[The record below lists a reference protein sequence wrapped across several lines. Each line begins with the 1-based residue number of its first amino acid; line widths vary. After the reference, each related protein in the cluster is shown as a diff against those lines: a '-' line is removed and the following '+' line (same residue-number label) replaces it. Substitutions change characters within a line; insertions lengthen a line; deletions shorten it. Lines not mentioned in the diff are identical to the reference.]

1 MNVLV
6 KNYISQFEEIQN
18 GQPWVGNSYRN
29 ILKNI
34 NDSNGFIR
42 PLKEMHSIAEILSHC
57 TMWRNEATL
66 KIERGFGT
74 KTDDSI
80 DNWLSNTLLQNK
92 GWKIIYH
99 NYKSSIEKFI
109 ETLSYKEDAFL
120 MTTYYDIDFKKE
132 CQYKFLI
139 DGMLHHD
146 LYHLGQLGLI
156 KKFIGET

>member
-1 MNVLV
+1 MNVLI

-146 LYHLGQLGLI
+146 LYHLGQLGRI

>member
-132 CQYKFLI
+132 CQV
-139 DGMLHHD
+139 
-146 LYHLGQLGLI
+146 
-156 KKFIGET
+156 

>member
-1 MNVLV
+1 MNVLI

-57 TMWRNEATL
+57 TMWRNEASL

>member
-1 MNVLV
+1 MNVLI

-92 GWKIIYH
+92 GWTIIYH

>member
-1 MNVLV
+1 MNVLI
-6 KNYISQFEEIQN
+6 KNYISQFEGITN
-18 GQPWVGNSYRN
+18 GQPWVGKYYRN
-29 ILKNI
+29 ILKNM
-34 NDSNGFIR
+34 NDSNGFIQ

-80 DNWLSNTLLQNK
+80 DNWLSNSLLQNK

>member
-1 MNVLV
+1 MNVLI

-99 NYKSSIEKFI
+99 N
-109 ETLSYKEDAFL
+109 
-120 MTTYYDIDFKKE
+120 
-132 CQYKFLI
+132 
-139 DGMLHHD
+139 
-146 LYHLGQLGLI
+146 
-156 KKFIGET
+156 

>member
-34 NDSNGFIR
+34 NDSNGFIQ
-42 PLKEMHSIAEILSHC
+42 PLKETHSIAEILSHC

>member
-1 MNVLV
+1 MNVLI

-29 ILKNI
+29 SLKNI

-42 PLKEMHSIAEILSHC
+42 PLKEMQSIAEILSHC

>member
-1 MNVLV
+1 MNVLI

-18 GQPWVGNSYRN
+18 GQPWVGNSYLN

-34 NDSNGFIR
+34 NDSNGFIQ